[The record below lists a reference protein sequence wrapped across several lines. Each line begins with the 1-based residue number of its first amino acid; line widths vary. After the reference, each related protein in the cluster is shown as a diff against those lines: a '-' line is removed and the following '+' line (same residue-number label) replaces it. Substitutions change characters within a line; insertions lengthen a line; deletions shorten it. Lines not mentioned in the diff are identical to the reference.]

1 MRAILAAALLLLA
14 SAAGADAQT
23 DAAQRFVVVQ
33 RGQMPVILSAPH
45 GGPDRMPGVAD
56 RVRPDP
62 SAAPT
67 AWGGFAGGAGDVG
80 TFELTRDAATIVKAR
95 LGKAPYLVMNR
106 AQRRHVD
113 INRPA
118 DLAYDPPGTDGPRQ
132 VYDAYHRALAEFSR
146 EVAKLYGR
154 GLLLDIHG
162 QGAAHD
168 TVFRGTSNGRTVRHL
183 LHKDGPAALAGPDS
197 IFGVLAAKGYD
208 VNPAI
213 GSAAQEDRRYNGGYI
228 VVTYG
233 GAAGSTV
240 DAIQIEFGTN
250 QRAKERRAKTAEDL
264 ADAIVRFAQRYLP
277 KEAVGR

>member
-1 MRAILAAALLLLA
+1 MRSLVAATLLLLA
-14 SAAGADAQT
+14 MAAGADAQT

-62 SAAPT
+62 SSAAAT
-67 AWGGFAGGAGDVG
+67 RWGGFHGGAGDVG
-80 TFELTRDAATIVKAR
+80 TFELTQLVAARVKAKTGR
-95 LGKAPYLVMNR
+95 APYVVLNR

-132 VYDAYHRALAEFSR
+132 VYDAYHRALAEFCR
-146 EVAKLYGR
+146 EVTQTYGR

-162 QGAAHD
+162 QDAARD
-168 TVFRGTSNGRTVRHL
+168 TVFRGTSDGRTVRHL
-183 LHKDGPAALAGPDS
+183 LHRDGPAALTGPDS
-197 IFGVLAAKGYD
+197 IFGILAAKGRD

-213 GSAAQEDRRYNGGYI
+213 GASAQEDRRFNGGYI

-233 GAAGSTV
+233 GAARSTV

-250 QRAKERRAKTAEDL
+250 QRAKAGRAKSAEDL
-264 ADAIVRFAQRYLP
+264 ADAIVGFAEKYLP
-277 KEAVGR
+277 KQ